1 MQAKHDGVRKK
12 NNGDVML
19 AGYNGGQSE
28 MAAWLAAGQ
37 HKRQW
42 GWSRKHR
49 SSPKVCP
56 STS

>member
-1 MQAKHDGVRKK
+1 MQAKHDGIRKK
-12 NNGDVML
+12 NNGDVTL
-19 AGYNGGQSE
+19 AGCNGDSE

-37 HKRQW
+37 HGSQG